1 MGNCCSRTTV
11 IFPQPKP
18 VRFNTAFVPD
28 GSCCCWGG
36 DIPLDKIVICT
47 KDGNKCPIKKVKSDE
62 VANHGALQASLTA
75 WSHVENWQ
83 VEGQDSTRDERD
95 EEETKEHIMKITAVW
110 TCGKYMYFQFEACRG
125 HEKLASL
132 KDFRKKEM
140 KNHFAMTA
148 KQYSNE
154 IRIAMKVLHGC
165 GYTPHGN
172 LTVNNCVIMD
182 DCAKICGLENL
193 TLLDPTTQEEKISL
207 DVSL

>member
-83 VEGQDSTRDERD
+83 VEGQDSTRELQKMR
-95 EEETKEHIMKITAVW
+95 EHIMKITAVW
-110 TCGKYMYFQFEACRG
+110 TCGKYMYFQFETFRG
-125 HEKLASL
+125 DAKLASL
-132 KDFRKKEM
+132 KDLREKEM
-140 KNHFAMTA
+140 NNRFAATA
-148 KQYSNE
+148 KTHSNN
-154 IRIAMKVLHGC
+154 IQIALKVLHDC

-182 DCAKICGLENL
+182 DRAKFCGLENL